1 MLPQTN
7 TAAQEAHSKLFQ
19 IFRYAQAFNHLQNP
33 VQQDVEKQSWS
44 LWLNNIPVHS
54 CICLGTTS
62 GEEDATPSLSPHQPT
77 SLSDKKKALEF
88 SSDNVILKVK
98 RPTLTDPPAPPEE
111 ILPWLENGW
120 QTINGQVRLTNK
132 RIPKFNENPKRDQL
146 LKQWQVDRERWVK
159 KEQIAF
165 KVMEVFNQLYTLR
178 AQLERESERVE
189 LILGDGIL
197 DWDPAKT
204 QNGVYH
210 PILLIRLQ
218 LTFNAQVP
226 EFILSTTE
234 HAPEF
239 YTSVLQTL
247 PEINLTAIGRAR
259 QEFVQNTVHP
269 LGNEDTTQF
278 LKRLV
283 NQLSPYGEFISHSI
297 SRTHRQYPSI
307 SRNPVIFLRSRSIGY
322 NTAFEAILE
331 HIPHQNDL
339 PYSLL
344 SLTGI
349 NAVNSGFNS
358 QTSSDRF
365 LPSLNGED
373 ERILFSKPA
382 NKEQL
387 EIARR
392 LDHYGAVLVQGPP
405 GTGKTHTIANLL
417 GHLLAQGKSVL
428 VTSHTSKAL
437 KVLREKVVEPLQP
450 LCVSILEDDSR
461 KEMERA
467 VDTITE
473 RLSSINVNTL
483 EQEASRLTQQRI
495 KLIEELQKTRQQL
508 LEARQSEY
516 REIVLDG
523 QTYAPSDAARY
534 VAINSATH
542 SWIPAPITLDSAL
555 LLTTEELV
563 TLYRTNVTVTP
574 QDEREMAIGLPDPQ
588 KIASPVEFDQWVQE
602 HEHLMNEELNFRR
615 DVWIAAP
622 NIPSIEDFKQLQHRL
637 IQALEPLKDSNQEQ
651 RWRLAAI
658 AAGRAGGPSRQI
670 WDDLIAKIEQVESL
684 ALQAQPLLIEH
695 DPTLLESAFSLQTER
710 TLDEILKHVER
721 SGRLKGMA
729 LLLHRDW
736 KALIEQAQVKGQRP
750 ETREHFRALHLFV
763 RLLNARKDLAGRW
776 QRQMSVLGA
785 TDAAALGQEPERICR
800 QYIYQLQQCLSW
812 FDTIWSPL
820 EQELMR
826 YGLQWNTILAEMPV
840 NLSEHGELMRLAN
853 AVQEKLPPI
862 LAAEVNRHL
871 YQANEARFLH
881 ELRVLDKSSQ
891 SQTYAEVVQRLR
903 NAIKDYQ
910 PKSYHE
916 AFTRLVELY
925 ERQSELRTRHS
936 LLEKL
941 RKCAPGWAT
950 AIRQRDGIH
959 GQQELPTDPQEAWR
973 WRQLHDTLE
982 LRSKVSLEHLQEH
995 ALHLNKNIHTVTAE
1009 LVEKKAWAAQVRR
1022 TSLEQRR
1029 ALQGWKEVMR
1039 KVGKGTGKRAAQL
1052 LAEARKLMP
1061 ICQTAVPVWIMP
1073 LSRVVQNFDPRLNSF
1088 DVIIIDEA
1096 SQADIKA
1103 LAAVYMAKQIVV
1115 VGDDE
1120 QVTPMDVGQK
1130 LEQVDKLI
1138 NEHLQ
1143 GIPLASIY
1151 DGRLSIYALAKTTF
1165 EPVCLQEH
1173 FRCVSPIIQ
1182 FSNMLSYNGKIKPL
1196 RDDSEVQ
1203 RRPATVAYRV
1213 QAFDTP
1219 DHVNELEAQAI
1230 ASLIIAASKQ
1240 REYQNATFGAISMV
1254 GDKQALSI
1262 DSLLRQHLSAM
1273 KYTHHQILCGN
1284 PAQFQGDER
1293 DVIFL
1298 SLVDTP
1304 KGDGPLSLRSEDAF
1318 EYMYKKRFNV
1328 AASRA
1333 RDQLWVV
1340 YSLDPH
1346 IDLKDGDVRKRIIL
1360 HAQNPEHLITRL
1372 AEQEHKVDSEFERQV
1387 LSRLV
1392 QAGYRVV
1399 SQWPVGAYRI
1409 DLVVEGNGQ
1418 RLAVECDGDRWH
1430 PPEKIEEDMARQA
1443 ILERLGWRFVRIR
1456 GSHFFRNPD
1465 QALAPVF
1472 NRLQML
1478 GISPS
1483 NHSTIMQSI
1492 STDGK
1497 ELQDRILREAAMLR
1511 TQWQIGEE

>member
-1 MLPQTN
+1 M
-7 TAAQEAHSKLFQ
+7 
-19 IFRYAQAFNHLQNP
+19 R
-33 VQQDVEKQSWS
+33 
-44 LWLNNIPVHS
+44 LNS
-54 CICLGTTS
+54 
-62 GEEDATPSLSPHQPT
+62 
-77 SLSDKKKALEF
+77 
-88 SSDNVILKVK
+88 
-98 RPTLTDPPAPPEE
+98 
-111 ILPWLENGW
+111 
-120 QTINGQVRLTNK
+120 TIT
-132 RIPKFNENPKRDQL
+132 PKFNENPKREQQ
-146 LKQWQVDRERWVK
+146 LKQWQAVREQWVK
-159 KEQIAF
+159 TEQPAR
-165 KVMEVFNQLYTLR
+165 KAMEVFDQLYALR
-178 AQLERESERVE
+178 AQLEREAERVE

-197 DWDPAKT
+197 DWDPART

-218 LTFNAQVP
+218 LTFNAQIP
-226 EFILSTTE
+226 EFTLSTTE

-247 PEINLTAIGRAR
+247 PEINTTAIGRAR
-259 QEFVQNTVHP
+259 QEFEQNTVHP
-269 LGNEDTTQF
+269 LGDEDTTQF
-278 LKRLV
+278 LKRFINL
-283 NQLSPYGEFISHSI
+283 LSPRGEFISHPSP
-297 SRTHRQYPSI
+297 RTHRQYPSI
-307 SRNPVIFLRSRSIGY
+307 SRNPVIFLRSRALGY

-349 NAVNSGFNS
+349 NAVNSGSHTQNS
-358 QTSSDRF
+358 PDMLLAS
-365 LPSLNGED
+365 PNGED

-382 NKEQL
+382 NTEQL

-417 GHLLAQGKSVL
+417 GHLLAQGKSAL

-467 VDTITE
+467 IDTITE
-473 RLSSINVNTL
+473 RLSSINVHTL
-483 EQEASRLTQQRI
+483 EQEARGLTQQRI
-495 KLIEELQKTRQQL
+495 DLIEELRKTRGQL

-523 QTYAPSDAARY
+523 RTYAPSDAARY
-534 VAINSATH
+534 VAANSATH
-542 SWIPAPITLDSAL
+542 NWIPTPITPDTSL
-555 LLTTEELV
+555 LLTTEEIV
-563 TLYRTNVTVTP
+563 SLYRTNVTVTP
-574 QDEREMAIGLPDPQ
+574 QDEREMAVGLPNPQ
-588 KIASPVEFDQWVQE
+588 SLASPVDFDQWVQE
-602 HEHLMNEELNFRR
+602 HEHLIKEQLDFRR
-615 DVWIAAP
+615 DVWIETP
-622 NIPSIEDFKQLQHRL
+622 HSPSIEDFQQLQHRL
-637 IQALEPLKDSNQEQ
+637 IQALEPLKASNQEQ
-651 RWRLAAI
+651 RWRLTAI
-658 AAGRAGGPSRQI
+658 AAGRAGGANRQI
-670 WDDLIAKIEQVESL
+670 WDDLIAKIEQVESV
-684 ALQAQPLLIEH
+684 ALQAQPLLLEY
-695 DPTLLESAFSLQTER
+695 DPSVPESAFSPQTER
-710 TLDEILKHVER
+710 ALDDILKHVEH
-721 SGRLKGMA
+721 SGRLKGMT

-736 KALIEQAQVKGQRP
+736 KTLIEQVQIKGQRP
-750 ETREHFRALHLFV
+750 ETKEHFLTLLLFV
-763 RLLNARKDLAGRW
+763 RLMNVRKELAGRW

-785 TDAAALGQEPERICR
+785 ADAAALGREPEKVCR

-812 FDTIWSPL
+812 FDATWTPL
-820 EQELMR
+820 EQELKR
-826 YGLQWNTILAEMPV
+826 YGLQWETILAEMPV
-840 NLSEHGELMRLAN
+840 NLSEHGELMRLSD

-862 LAAEVNRHL
+862 LAAEINRRL
-871 YQANEARFLH
+871 YQANEAHFMGL
-881 ELRVLDKSSQ
+881 LRVLDQSSQ
-891 SQTYAEVVQRLR
+891 SQTHAEVVQRLR
-903 NAIKDYQ
+903 GAIKGYL
-910 PKSYHE
+910 PHAYRE
-916 AFTRLVELY
+916 AIERLVELH

-941 RKCAPGWAT
+941 GKCAPGWAA

-959 GQQELPTDPQEAWR
+959 GQRALPTDPQEAWH
-973 WRQLHDTLE
+973 WRQLQDALE
-982 LRSKVSLEHLQEH
+982 RRSKASLEQLQERC
-995 ALHLNKNIHTVTAE
+995 LHLSQNIHTATAE

-1029 ALQGWKEVMR
+1029 ALQGWKEIMR

-1052 LAEARKLMP
+1052 LAEARRLMP
-1061 ICQTAVPVWIMP
+1061 VCQTAVPVWIMP
-1073 LSRVVQNFDPRLNSF
+1073 LSRVVQNFDPRRNSF

-1103 LAAVYMAKQIVV
+1103 LAAIYMAKQIVV

-1120 QVTPMDVGQK
+1120 QVTPIDVGQK

-1182 FSNMLSYNGKIKPL
+1182 FSNMMSYNGKIKPL

-1203 RRPATVAYRV
+1203 RRPATIAHRV
-1213 QAFDTP
+1213 QAFDTAGQ
-1219 DHVNELEAQAI
+1219 VNEPEAQAI
-1230 ASLIIAASKQ
+1230 ASFIIAASQ
-1240 REYQNATFGAISMV
+1240 QPEYEDATFGAISMV
-1254 GDKQALSI
+1254 ADKQALCI
-1262 DSLLRQHLSAM
+1262 DSLLRQHLSVTE
-1273 KYTHHQILCGN
+1273 YTRHQILCVS

-1340 YSLDPH
+1340 HSLDPH
-1346 IDLKDGDVRKRIIL
+1346 IDLKDGDIRKRLIL
-1360 HAQNPEHLITRL
+1360 YAQNPEHLMASL

-1387 LSRLV
+1387 LSRLM

-1430 PPEKIEEDMARQA
+1430 PLEKLEEDMARQA

-1465 QALAPVF
+1465 QAMVPVF
-1472 NRLQML
+1472 SRLRSL
-1478 GISPS
+1478 GIPPT
-1483 NHSTIMQSI
+1483 NHSTATQPVSA
-1492 STDGK
+1492 DGK
-1497 ELQDRILREAAMLR
+1497 ELQARILREAAALR
-1511 TQWQIGEE
+1511 MQWQTGKK